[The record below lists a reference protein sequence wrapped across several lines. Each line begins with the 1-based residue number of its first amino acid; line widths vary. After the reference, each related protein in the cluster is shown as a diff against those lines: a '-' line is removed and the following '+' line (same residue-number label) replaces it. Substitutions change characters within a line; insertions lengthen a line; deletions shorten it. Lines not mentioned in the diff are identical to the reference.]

1 MKTPSL
7 HNITFIVIFSI
18 FSLNILAQT
27 NSIQFEKNKELIIQ
41 GNKKYSFKIPLK
53 KGQFLLSQIAQKNVD
68 IQVLALS
75 PENDTLKTFNDNQ
88 NGLEVVEHL
97 ATIDG
102 TYTFQISPYIQK
114 HLNDSIKQKLIKT
127 INGSCKVIKYEVLSA
142 KEYNQKLL
150 LEKAQQD
157 SVISWIKKESI
168 TLKGV
173 KAETGL
179 QDFSD
184 LKEVLKDKK
193 VIGLGETSHGTKE
206 IFQMK
211 HRFLEFLVKELDFR
225 IFAIEAS
232 NIGCRPIN
240 DYVLYGK
247 GTSREALSSQ
257 GFWVWDTEEVIDMIE
272 WMRTYN
278 ASVSSDKK
286 VQFLGMD
293 TQMNALDAAYQNV
306 QAYTDKINTELIGV
320 QIDSLFKKLNTTEYI
335 PDFKPER
342 KELYSLLSYLI
353 LNEQR
358 LTNIMT
364 TKEYN
369 GVIYD
374 LKKIIQ
380 GVESNDD
387 ELQAGTSFN
396 IRDEYMAQTVLE
408 ILQNEASNNK
418 VMIWA
423 HNGHISKDPN
433 EKANGYVRPLGS
445 VLKEYLD
452 DQYYAIGFSTY
463 TGSFQGLNYVV
474 EDQNYSGI
482 ESFTLAPADVGS
494 IDWYFAQSQK
504 SILFIDLNKN
514 TTPNA
519 ITQTFLNKD
528 LHCYSAGAGWSLD
541 YTTKP
546 IRKRKVGKAFD
557 GVIFIKE
564 TSSAHL
570 TPNGTNR
577 IQKRLQA
584 IANE

>member
-1 MKTPSL
+1 MKNYIRHSIIVTLISYLSLLPS
-7 HNITFIVIFSI
+7 IS
-18 FSLNILAQT
+18 QT
-27 NSIQFEKNKELIIQ
+27 LEKNKEVLVK
-41 GNKKYSFKIPLK
+41 GNEKYAFEVPLK
-53 KGQFLLSQIAQKNVD
+53 QGEFLQLHVAQKDVD

-75 PENDTLKTFNDNQ
+75 PQKDTLETFNDNS
-88 NGLEVVEHL
+88 NELEVVEQL
-97 ATIDG
+97 ASTDG
-102 TYTFQISPYIQK
+102 TYIFEISPYIPK
-114 HLNDSIKQKLIKT
+114 RLTDSTRQNY
-127 INGSCKVIKYEVLSA
+127 INNIEGSYKITDYMILSE
-142 KEYNQKLL
+142 KEYNDKLIF
-150 LEKAQQD
+150 EKAQQD

-184 LKEVLKDKK
+184 LKEILKDKK

-278 ASVSSDKK
+278 ASVSDDKK

-342 KELYSLLSYLI
+342 EKLYSLLSYLI

-358 LTNIMT
+358 LINIT
-364 TKEYN
+364 AKSEYDS
-369 GVIYD
+369 VIYD

-387 ELQAGTSFN
+387 ELQANTSFN
-396 IRDEYMAQTVLE
+396 IRDEYMAQTILE
-408 ILQNEASNNK
+408 ILQNKASNNK
-418 VMIWA
+418 VMVWA
-423 HNGHISKDPN
+423 HNGHISKDPK
-433 EKANGYVRPLGS
+433 EKANGYIRPLGS
-445 VLKEYLD
+445 VLKEYLG

-463 TGSFQGLNYVV
+463 KGSFQGLNYVV
-474 EDQNYSGI
+474 KDQNYSGI

-504 SILFIDLNKN
+504 NILFIDLNKS
-514 TTPNA
+514 TIPYA
-519 ITQTFLNKD
+519 ITHTFLNKD
-528 LHCYSAGAGWSLD
+528 LYCYSAGAGWSLD

-570 TPNGTNR
+570 TPNGTNK